1 MGAGVGIGIGLG
13 RGMGDIAEVIIARKR
28 KAAVDRDQRSEELLK
43 KAGAIAANR
52 TALAAQNPK
61 DEQIALLDQQ
71 GQDLIGQANAL
82 YAPHEKSAF
91 MQKIQQVFRGGRK
104 QEAQTAK
111 PRYSWEIEKSAAP
124 RPTPRIGLESK
135 IAEVEKAI
143 GRTLTKEERE
153 KYSGVDPADQKKP
166 LDSKYHPS
174 TGGLSEI
181 VDPNSGEVWHAGNI
195 AQAPPEL
202 QNRWKSIKEQEAATA
217 KAKVK
222 KVTDFQ
228 QFLLDAYG
236 DTPTAEQRLDARRRW
251 TGAGAETVG
260 THVIQVPQADG
271 SVKAFEY
278 TTTSRKVLPGPPNS
292 SASPAAQPGAQPPRT
307 GKSATPP
314 RTPGEARNRI
324 RDLGDIGFKTNAAT
338 QAKRDQAE
346 TVIISGKELIAKINA
361 ARAALGPL
369 AGRISDIEVGLGS
382 SDPTVRGLY
391 GSLKSFAALQ
401 PALHGSRGI
410 GMQKEF
416 ESASARMS
424 DNPDAAIAA
433 VQALID
439 QAKNF
444 QLQPGSNAAAPKSAT
459 GSESSAKVFNVA
471 KWKLAN
477 PGGDVAAAK
486 AEAQK
491 QGYQIKEQ

>member
-1 MGAGVGIGIGLG
+1 MAGFGIAAGLSALGGYFAG
-13 RGMGDIAEVIIARKR
+13 RNRQ
-28 KAAVDRDQRSEELLK
+28 KADRNAQADELLK
-43 KAGAIAANR
+43 KAGALAENRAKIAQENPNDPAIANIDKMG
-52 TALAAQNPK
+52 A
-61 DEQIALLDQQ
+61 DIM
-71 GQDLIGQANAL
+71 GQVNGL
-82 YAPHEKSAF
+82 YGLHEKKDF
-91 MQKIQQVFRGGRK
+91 MQKVQDVMGGRRS
-104 QEAQTAK
+104 QPIGA
-111 PRYSWEIEKSAAP
+111 RSWETEIAAAP
-124 RPTPRIGLESK
+124 RPTPRTPGGIPGDAGQPFQK
-135 IAEVEKAI
+135 DGKWYRPVEI
-143 GRTLTKEERE
+143 NGQLTTQAMPEGWAPGAK
-153 KYSGVDPADQKKP
+153 DKKP

-174 TGGLSEI
+174 TGGLAEI
-181 VDPNSGEVWHAGNI
+181 VDPNTGAVWHAGNI
-195 AQAPPEL
+195 AQAPLEL
-202 QNRWKSIKEQEAATA
+202 QDRWKSIKGQEADTA

-236 DTPTAEQRLDARRRW
+236 ETPSAEQRLDARRRW

-278 TTTSRKVLPGPPNS
+278 TTTSRKVFPGTPGPTTPPGS
-292 SASPAAQPGAQPPRT
+292 QPGAQPPRT

-314 RTPGEARNRI
+314 KTPGEARNRI

-346 TVIISGKELIAKINA
+346 TVVRSGNELIAKINA
-361 ARAALGPL
+361 ARSALGPM
-369 AGRISDIEVGLGS
+369 AGRISNIEVGLGS

-444 QLQPGSNAAAPKSAT
+444 QLQPEGKKGVIVVRPEDMK
-459 GSESSAKVFNVA
+459 
-471 KWKLAN
+471 
-477 PGGDVAAAK
+477 
-486 AEAQK
+486 
-491 QGYQIKEQ
+491 